1 MELHCRSCEV
11 QWLQAAGAGCF
22 SCGSHGRPG
31 RLAPLL
37 VDPMRGAPVL
47 TGPRLRPGT
56 PRTGRA
62 AAGGRP
68 PTLGRAVRPGG

>member
-11 QWLQAAGAGCF
+11 QWLAAAGAGCF
-22 SCGSHGRPG
+22 SCGSRGRPG

-47 TGPRLRPGT
+47 AGPRLRPGSPRLGWGQSVRT
-56 PRTGRA
+56 PTVSS
-62 AAGGRP
+62 
-68 PTLGRAVRPGG
+68 PT

>member
-11 QWLQAAGAGCF
+11 QWLQAAGPGCF
-22 SCGSHGRPG
+22 GCGSRGRPG

-47 TGPRLRPGT
+47 VGPRLRPGT
-56 PRTGRA
+56 PRQGQSVRT
-62 AAGGRP
+62 
-68 PTLGRAVRPGG
+68 PTVSAPT

>member
-22 SCGSHGRPG
+22 SCGSRGAPG

-47 TGPRLRPGT
+47 VGPRLRPGSPRRDQSGRT
-56 PRTGRA
+56 PTVIS
-62 AAGGRP
+62 
-68 PTLGRAVRPGG
+68 PT